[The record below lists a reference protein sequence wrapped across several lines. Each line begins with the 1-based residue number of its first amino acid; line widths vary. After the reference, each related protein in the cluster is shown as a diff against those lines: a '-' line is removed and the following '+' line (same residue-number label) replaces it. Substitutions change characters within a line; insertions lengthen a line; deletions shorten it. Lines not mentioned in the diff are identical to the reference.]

1 MQIYDENNEII
12 SNDCEI
18 REQELVNKFI
28 KEDDVV
34 LELGARYGMISCLI
48 NQKLNNKNNQ
58 VSVEPDNRVW
68 DALENNKKLNN
79 CNFNIVKGF
88 ISNKKLNLT
97 NLQYTYGSTYEEDN
111 NSNID
116 CFTLDEIQKKYNIK
130 FNVLVADC
138 EGYLEE
144 FFNQNPGLYNDLR
157 LVILEEDYK
166 EKCNYNKLYDE
177 LKNNNFD
184 CALCLK
190 HHLSHRRKYK
200 NDIHYAWI
208 KL

>member
-1 MQIYDENNEII
+1 MKIYTENNDII

-28 KEDDVV
+28 KEDDIV
-34 LELGARYGMISCLI
+34 LELGARYGMISCVI

-58 VSVEPDNRVW
+58 VSIEPDNRVW
-68 DALENNKKLNN
+68 NALENNKRLNN
-79 CNFNIVKGF
+79 CNFQIVKGF

-97 NLQYTYGSTYEEDN
+97 NLQFTYGSTYEEDN

-116 CFTLDEIQKKYNIK
+116 CFTLDEIQQKYNIK

-144 FFNQNPGLYNDLR
+144 FFNQNPELYNNLR

-166 EKCNYNKLYDE
+166 EKCNYNKIYD
-177 LKNNNFD
+177 
-184 CALCLK
+184 
-190 HHLSHRRKYK
+190 
-200 NDIHYAWI
+200 
-208 KL
+208 